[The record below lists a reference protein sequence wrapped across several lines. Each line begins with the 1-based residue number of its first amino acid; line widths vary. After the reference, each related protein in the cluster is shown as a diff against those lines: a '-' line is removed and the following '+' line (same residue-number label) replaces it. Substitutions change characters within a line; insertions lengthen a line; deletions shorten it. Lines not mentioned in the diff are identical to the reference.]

1 MQLYK
6 SRGFSEFFQDTFG
19 FLKQNGKHFFKHY
32 FIVNGIFLLI
42 LLAMGYFF
50 TKFYTD
56 VVFGG
61 LASGQGATALDNY
74 MNENL
79 GLFIVFLLVF
89 LIVALIS
96 ATVSYAY
103 VPIYLKLYEEKGGK
117 HFSSNEVIT
126 VYKNSI
132 GKLVIYIICCI
143 VLAIPM
149 LILFM
154 IGAFALMIT
163 IIGIL
168 ALPLLVGGFMLFF
181 TMVLMEY
188 LDNKKGIW
196 DCFGYSWDLLSSK
209 FWAAV
214 GSVGLFYLMS
224 YIAQNVV
231 SLIPYFFGMASFLT
245 TIEQGGPT
253 EEEIGSAMMV
263 IMMLVFFLSFLV
275 SAILGNIVQLNQG
288 IVFYSLKE
296 DKENINTKDIID
308 LIGSGE

>member
-6 SRGFSEFFQDTFG
+6 SRGFSEFFQDTFA
-19 FLKQNGKHFFKHY
+19 FLKQSGKHFFKHY

-42 LLAMGYFF
+42 LIVMGYFF

-61 LASGQGATALDNY
+61 LVGGQSTTAIDDY

-79 GLFIVFLLVF
+79 GLFILFLLIFV
-89 LIVALIS
+89 IVALVSGI
-96 ATVSYAY
+96 VSYAY
-103 VPIYLKLYEEKGGK
+103 VPIYLKLYEEKGEK
-117 HFSSNEVIT
+117 NFSTNDIVT
-126 VYKNSI
+126 LYKNNI
-132 GKLVIYIICCI
+132 GKLVIYLVCCFI
-143 VLAIPM
+143 LAIPM
-149 LILFM
+149 LILFL

-163 IIGIL
+163 IIGFL

-181 TMVLMEY
+181 TMTLMEY
-188 LDNKKGIW
+188 LEDKKGIW
-196 DCFGYSWDLLSSK
+196 DCFGYSWSLITSK
-209 FWAAV
+209 FWAAI

-253 EEEIGSAMMV
+253 DEELGSTMMIV
-263 IMMLVFFLSFLV
+263 MMLVFFLSFLV
-275 SAILGNIVQLNQG
+275 SAVLGIIVQLNQG

-308 LIGSGE
+308 QIGSGE